1 MPITVVDQP
10 PPPPPTERDPLLL
23 GNKKHNVTVTTRSL
37 SDSDSSDSS
46 DDDGA
51 STTTTAPPVYY
62 LHPHIT
68 SARFLAIFS
77 QILVVQFV
85 GCFDATVMAS
95 SHPAITSHF
104 HAAPAASWL
113 STSFLLAS
121 TVCQPLVGRL
131 SDATGRRPLFLA
143 CLGIFAVATA
153 GCAAAPDIGSLIA
166 TRGLCGVGAGGLM
179 VLGDIILSDLVP
191 VERRGLYYPYSSI
204 VYGVG
209 CTLGAAM
216 GGFLAEHLGWR
227 WIFASQIPIMLV
239 CLAVSAVAIPR
250 DLGFQQDNG
259 SNSGATTSLCDSLRD
274 FDFVGSGLLC
284 VILTTM
290 ILGLVSPPR
299 HPSGETAIW
308 SHPVVTSALV
318 VCVACIPIFL
328 YVEWRCARHPLVPLD
343 FLSRAPK
350 ANLLASNF
358 ISTMLT
364 NSVLF
369 NMPIFLQA
377 VLLASATRSGLQL
390 MAPFAVTS
398 LVSALTAY
406 AIARTRRL
414 RWSLVSGAT
423 FFLVGT
429 LALTRLGRH
438 TPHWV
443 AVLALV
449 PTSVGQGLQNPGT
462 FIAVLA
468 AAAED
473 TDCADAV
480 GNTGQRNKGK
490 GKNQQALAT
499 SVMVLVRS
507 VGQVVGIAA
516 SSLLLQGSL
525 RYYLAQLVE
534 GEGGPGD
541 RKDEVIR
548 QVLASIESIP
558 SLEAPYRMQAVE
570 SYEKALRTLFAAL
583 AGLALVSLLILGPA
597 KMPRIGGG
605 GGGSSRKG

>member
-1 MPITVVDQP
+1 MPITVVDQS
-10 PPPPPTERDPLLL
+10 PPPTERDPLLL
-23 GNKKHNVTVTTRSL
+23 SNKKHNVTVTTRSL
-37 SDSDSSDSS
+37 SDSGDSSE
-46 DDDGA
+46 DDEPV
-51 STTTTAPPVYY
+51 TTITTPVYY
-62 LHPHIT
+62 LHPHTT

-131 SDATGRRPLFLA
+131 SDATGRRPLFLV

-166 TRGLCGVGAGGLM
+166 ARGLCGVGAGGLM

-250 DLGFQQDNG
+250 DLGLRQDG
-259 SNSGATTSLCDSLRD
+259 DGATAAATGLRDLLRD

-290 ILGLVSPPR
+290 ILGLNLGGQILP
-299 HPSGETAIW
+299 W
-308 SHPVVTSALV
+308 SHPVVASALV
-318 VCVACIPIFL
+318 VCVACIPVFL
-328 YVEWRCARHPLVPLD
+328 YVEWCCARHPLVPLG

-414 RWSLVSGAT
+414 RWSLVSGASL
-423 FFLVGT
+423 FLVGT

-443 AVLALV
+443 SVMALV

-468 AAAED
+468 AAAEE
-473 TDCADAV
+473 TDVNDNDQ
-480 GNTGQRNKGK
+480 GSNRGK
-490 GKNQQALAT
+490 KNSNKNQQALAT

-525 RYYLAQLVE
+525 RYYLGQLVE
-534 GEGGPGD
+534 DGPG
-541 RKDEVIR
+541 REEVIR
-548 QVLASIESIP
+548 QVLASIESIS
-558 SLEAPYRMQAVE
+558 SLEPRYRSQVVE
-570 SYEKALRTLFAAL
+570 SYEKALRMLFAGL

-597 KMPRIGGG
+597 KMPRMGG

>member
-1 MPITVVDQP
+1 MPITVVDQPPP

-37 SDSDSSDSS
+37 SDSDSSDNS
-46 DDDGA
+46 DDDEA
-51 STTTTAPPVYY
+51 STTTTASPVYY

-143 CLGIFAVATA
+143 CLGTFAIATA

-166 TRGLCGVGAGGLM
+166 ARGLCGVGAGGLM

-227 WIFASQIPIMLV
+227 WIFALQIPIMLV

-250 DLGFQQDNG
+250 DLGLQQDNG

-290 ILGLVSPPR
+290 ILG
-299 HPSGETAIW
+299 

-358 ISTMLT
+358 LSTMLT

-423 FFLVGT
+423 FFLMGT

-468 AAAED
+468 AARAEE
-473 TDCADAV
+473 
-480 GNTGQRNKGK
+480 TGVNANDQGPNRGDKKNSN
-490 GKNQQALAT
+490 KNQQALAT

-534 GEGGPGD
+534 GEGGPAGD

-583 AGLALVSLLILGPA
+583 AGMALVSLLILGPA
-597 KMPRIGGG
+597 KMPRIGA

>member
-1 MPITVVDQP
+1 MAITIVGSSP
-10 PPPPPTERDPLLL
+10 LPTERDPLLA
-23 GNKKHNVTVTTRSL
+23 NKKDNVTVTTRSL
-37 SDSDSSDSS
+37 SDSGDNSE
-46 DDDGA
+46 DDEA
-51 STTTTAPPVYY
+51 TPTAAAPAPVYY
-62 LHPHIT
+62 LHPQT
-68 SARFLAIFS
+68 TPARFLAIFS

-121 TVCQPLVGRL
+121 TAGQPLLGRL

-143 CLGIFAVATA
+143 CLAVFAAATA

-166 TRGLCGVGAGGLM
+166 ARGLCGVGAGGLM

-209 CTLGAAM
+209 CTLGAAL

-227 WIFASQIPIMLV
+227 WIFASQIPVMLV

-250 DLGFQQDNG
+250 DLGLQQDG
-259 SNSGATTSLCDSLRD
+259 DGTATGLRDSLRD

-290 ILGLVSPPR
+290 ILGLNLGGQILP
-299 HPSGETAIW
+299 W

-318 VCVACIPIFL
+318 VCVACIPVFL
-328 YVEWRCARHPLVPLD
+328 YVEWRCASHPLVPLD

-398 LVSALTAY
+398 AVSALTAY

-414 RWSLVSGAT
+414 RWSLVAGAGL
-423 FFLVGT
+423 FLLGT
-429 LALTRLGRH
+429 LALTRLSRH
-438 TPHWV
+438 TPYLV

-449 PTSVGQGLQNPGT
+449 PTSAGQGLQNPGT

-473 TDCADAV
+473 TDANDR
-480 GNTGQRNKGK
+480 GQGLKR
-490 GKNQQALAT
+490 GKNKSQQALAT

-525 RYYLAQLVE
+525 RHYLGQLVE
-534 GEGGPGD
+534 EGPG
-541 RKDEVIR
+541 RDEVIR
-548 QVLASIESIP
+548 SVLASIESIS
-558 SLEAPYRMQAVE
+558 SLEAPYRMQVVE
-570 SYEKALRTLFAAL
+570 SYEKALRTLFAGL
-583 AGLALVSLLILGPA
+583 AGLALVSLLILCPA
-597 KMPRIGGG
+597 RMPRIGGG
-605 GGGSSRKG
+605 PRR